1 MYNGKH
7 LYRKEKLPEKVIIPD
22 KVIIAGG
29 RIDEFSSGGG
39 QAGWDAQKTVQ
50 IFSIED
56 NVWSDGKYIL
66 LDS

>member
-1 MYNGKH
+1 M
-7 LYRKEKLPEKVIIPD
+7 PEKVIIPD